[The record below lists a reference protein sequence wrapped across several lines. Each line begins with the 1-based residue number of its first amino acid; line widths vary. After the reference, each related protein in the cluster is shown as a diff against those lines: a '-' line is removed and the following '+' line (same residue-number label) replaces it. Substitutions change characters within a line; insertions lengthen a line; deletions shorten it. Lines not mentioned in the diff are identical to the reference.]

1 MRRFGVLGVTALLA
15 ALTVGVAAG
24 RVEPTAAQTHTEAV
38 ASAAQSQNLFNSP
51 AAQLRMKLHQDL
63 SEHTALAG
71 VVTQKA
77 ATGAP
82 DFEAALAA
90 IDMNSQSIASQMG
103 TIYGQDAAN
112 QFLPTWR
119 AHIQGYLDYTL
130 AGDAAQKEAVRQT
143 LQQWV
148 RDETNMLVSLNPMLP
163 RDVVEADLGTHVS
176 GTLQAID
183 AFGAQD
189 FPRHYQLAHEGFL
202 HSFMMGDH
210 LAAGIIQQFPDRFP
224 Q

>member
-1 MRRFGVLGVTALLA
+1 MRRYGVLGVTALLA
-15 ALTVGVAAG
+15 ALTVGVAGG
-24 RVEPTAAQTHTEAV
+24 RVEPTAAQSQTPAM
-38 ASAAQSQNLFNSP
+38 ASAAQSQNPFTSP
-51 AAQLRMKLHQDL
+51 AGQLRMKLHQDL
-63 SEHTALAG
+63 SEHTALAA

-82 DFEAALAA
+82 DFEAARAA
-90 IDMNSQSIASQMG
+90 IDQNSQSIASQIG
-103 TIYGQDAAN
+103 TLYGQDAAN
-112 QFLPTWR
+112 QFLPMWR

-130 AGDAAQKEAVRQT
+130 AGDAARKDAVRQA

-148 RDETNMLVSLNPMLP
+148 GDQTNMFVTLNPMLP
-163 RDVVEADLGTHVS
+163 RDVVESDLNMHVM

-183 AFGAQD
+183 AFAAQD
-189 FPRHYQLAHEGFL
+189 FPRHYQLAHDGFV